1 MLSLCQPRHC
11 HCNAACSLSTC
22 GLALLPH
29 APWNS
34 RCPCPPFCPV
44 SPPPPPGR
52 TPRARCRRRPPPS
65 PPSPP
70 HLPPRA
76 PATPCGIRVRGL
88 GPRTVLKIF
97 DQVTKTNLT
106 KSLQRRRAGK
116 TRSAEV
122 VGARL
127 PAHLLI
133 DAAQQGSASRV
144 SLTGIG
150 ELFTRGSREGACAS
164 GGAAR
169 EHAHGTLSAF
179 PTRLNLVERAAG
191 PRRMR
196 TVLASSGA
204 QLLAAEPRP
213 PLRTARPDCGLS
225 SCGAPGERWEMCV
238 QQH

>member
-1 MLSLCQPRHC
+1 MSRTR
-11 HCNAACSLSTC
+11 AAAPVRPVPVAVPVAMPVPVTVPVPVPVRLRALR
-22 GLALLPH
+22 LA
-29 APWNS
+29 
-34 RCPCPPFCPV
+34 
-44 SPPPPPGR
+44 
-52 TPRARCRRRPPPS
+52 
-65 PPSPP
+65 
-70 HLPPRA
+70 A
-76 PATPCGIRVRGL
+76 PAPVRLACGQNKTR
-88 GPRTVLKIF
+88 
-97 DQVTKTNLT
+97 DQI
-106 KSLQRRRAGK
+106 
-116 TRSAEV
+116 RSAEV